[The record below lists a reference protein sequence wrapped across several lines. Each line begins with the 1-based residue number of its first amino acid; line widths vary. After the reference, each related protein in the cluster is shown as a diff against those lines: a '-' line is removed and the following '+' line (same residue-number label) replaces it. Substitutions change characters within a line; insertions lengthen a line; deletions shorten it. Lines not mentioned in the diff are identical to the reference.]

1 MKQIYS
7 YTQQSISYGGGWTD
21 YRYYQCET
29 EDEYQE
35 CIKKARNEKE
45 NYTRRGY
52 SAFISINEDTKIAAR
67 QYYAP
72 GGGWTGRIFDAEG
85 LFVSKYHG
93 RSSEYNY
100 YIRPN
105 TLIEQPQPKRKVS
118 FMDTLTDS

>member
-1 MKQIYS
+1 MKQIYG

-45 NYTRRGY
+45 SYTRRGY
-52 SAFISINEDTKIAAR
+52 SAFISIYENTKITAR
-67 QYYAP
+67 QYHAP
-72 GGGWTGRIFDAEG
+72 GCGWTGRIFDAEG
-85 LFVSKYHG
+85 LLVSKYNG
-93 RSSEYNY
+93 RSDEYSY

-105 TLIEQPQPKRKVS
+105 TLVEQPQPKRKVS